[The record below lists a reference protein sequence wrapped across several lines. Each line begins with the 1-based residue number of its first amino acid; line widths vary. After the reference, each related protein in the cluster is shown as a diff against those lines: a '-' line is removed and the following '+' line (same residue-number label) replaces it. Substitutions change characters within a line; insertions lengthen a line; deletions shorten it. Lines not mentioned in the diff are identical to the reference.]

1 MDDGYLFD
9 DRRYASLSQI
19 AQVIT
24 GTKWS
29 GPRFFGLVGGPAA
42 EVIGAEG

>member
-1 MDDGYLFD
+1 VKRIEAIEIGL
-9 DRRYASLSQI
+9 R
-19 AQVIT
+19 VT

-42 EVIGAEG
+42 EVVGGEG